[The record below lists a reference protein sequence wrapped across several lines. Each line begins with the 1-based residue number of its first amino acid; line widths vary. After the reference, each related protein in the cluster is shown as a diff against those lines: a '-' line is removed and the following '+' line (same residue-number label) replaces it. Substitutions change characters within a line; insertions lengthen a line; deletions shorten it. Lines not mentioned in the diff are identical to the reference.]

1 MATYQ
6 IHVNE
11 RMSIGKNLIGL
22 LRSMPEA
29 VSFETPVAR
38 EKQTKS
44 KLYKDLDC
52 ALREVKEMVDG
63 KKPKK
68 TLDEFLSG
76 CCKTKDTNL

>member
-11 RMSIGKNLIGL
+11 NMAVGKNLIEL

-38 EKQTKS
+38 TKPTRS
-44 KLYKDLDC
+44 KLHKDLEGSF
-52 ALREVKEMVDG
+52 REVREIMNGQRKRV
-63 KKPKK
+63 
-68 TLDEFLSG
+68 TVDEFL
-76 CCKTKDTNL
+76 NEL

>member
-11 RMSIGKNLIGL
+11 RMTLGKNLIGL

-29 VSFETPVAR
+29 VSFETPA
-38 EKQTKS
+38 EQTKPKKS

-52 ALREVKEMVDG
+52 AFREVKEIMDG
-63 KKPKK
+63 KRKRV
-68 TLDEFLSG
+68 TIDEFLNELRNS
-76 CCKTKDTNL
+76 NA